1 MFSLC
6 VQTRDRTTYLMSA
19 SLTLPSGVSTRLGK
33 SSELISWIRSSMSRI
48 RKFRIWFRWLSI
60 SPSILYIHD
69 RMISNSA
76 RMLRAATSAFL
87 PNSPFFSLRSSIF
100 PLTYLMTL
108 GGDSIEKICLEF
120 RLEKSLEFWLEISL
134 H

>member
-1 MFSLC
+1 M
-6 VQTRDRTTYLMSA
+6 YLMSA

-48 RKFRIWFRWLSI
+48 RRFRIWFRWLSI

-108 GGDSIEKICLEF
+108 ASDSIENFLA
-120 RLEKSLEFWLEISL
+120 
-134 H
+134 